1 MKKTSKI
8 VTLFIVILMVMQ
20 IILPTIKQ
28 AVNLNIQ
35 FERPYADDNGDG
47 TVGND
52 IYTLVRQ
59 AIQTVFKI
67 GEQDENFNTAY
78 YCLRGGLGF
87 GSTEEILATGVEY
100 TKLADLSDKETVMNY
115 FKDKIGYDISEENYK
130 AICWIAENMYLPKS
144 VYKNELKELLRSG
157 VIHFEDLK
165 I

>member
-35 FERPYADDNGDG
+35 FERPYTDDDGDG

-67 GEQDENFNTAY
+67 GEQDENGNLNFNTAY

-87 GSTEEILATGVEY
+87 GSTEEIVATG
-100 TKLADLSDKETVMNY
+100 
-115 FKDKIGYDISEENYK
+115 G
-130 AICWIAENMYLPKS
+130 
-144 VYKNELKELLRSG
+144 
-157 VIHFEDLK
+157 
-165 I
+165 